1 MKKSIFLDGAVVIG
15 LIGAASATTAA
26 AADAPGTAQV
36 SVVHGIP
43 DTPVNVFVD
52 GKSALSD
59 FKPGAVAGPLSLP
72 SGSHT
77 VTVFAASNTEGT
89 GTPVIKARASLA
101 AGKNYSL
108 VAHPTT
114 AGKPTLTPYVNDVS
128 KVPAGQA
135 RLVVRHDAA
144 APAVD
149 VRADGK
155 VAFAKLTNPNEAKA
169 DLPAGTLSA
178 DVVLAGT
185 STIALEP
192 ANLNLK
198 EGTATIAYA
207 TGSAADK
214 SLALVTQTIDGLN
227 SAPAGVAAGSGG
239 LADRGAGTPGWVWPT
254 AALGFGV
261 ALTAA
266 AALYRTRRGP
276 AALRAQR

>member
-1 MKKSIFLDGAVVIG
+1 MKKKSIFLGGAVVIG
-15 LIGAASATTAA
+15 LISAASATTAA
-26 AADAPGTAQV
+26 AAGAPGTAQV

-89 GTPVIKARASLA
+89 GTPVIKAEATLA

-108 VAHPTT
+108 VAHLTT
-114 AGKPTLTPYVNDVS
+114 AGKPTITPYENDVS
-128 KVPAGQA
+128 PVAAGNA
-135 RLVVRHDAA
+135 RVVVRHTAA

-149 VRADGK
+149 VRANGK
-155 VAFAKLTNPNEAKA
+155 VAFADLTNPNEAKA
-169 DLPAGTLSA
+169 DLPAGTISA

-185 STIALEP
+185 STVALGP
-192 ANLNLK
+192 AELNLK
-198 EGTATIAYA
+198 EGTATVVYA

-214 SLALVTQTIDGLN
+214 SLGLVTQTIGGLH
-227 SAPAGVAAGSGG
+227 SAPAGVPAGSGG
-239 LADRGAGTPGWVWPT
+239 LADRGAGTPGWVWVM
-254 AALGFGV
+254 AALGLAV
-261 ALTAA
+261 AITAA
-266 AALYRTRRGP
+266 GGLYRTRGR
-276 AALRAQR
+276 AALRTHR